1 MQDIQSAEEEG
12 REHADVRLPD
22 RKDDERDGKPAAVA
36 ERIVG
41 PDAAGVVHDVVQSA
55 EAGDHAADAG
65 GDVLILID
73 VDAGSVG
80 RLRIFADGAQVQAHA
95 RVLEHISGNER
106 NGHGEV
112 GEKTVGQ
119 EDLAKP
125 AELRRER
132 QRLGKVAVRGRERNG
147 RHLAAGELDERAAHE
162 VAEADAERRHG
173 KAGDV
178 LVGAQ
183 RNGEKAVQ
191 QTHEQRAEQARQQR
205 DHDGE
210 KAVHPRGPAGRLLIQ
225 ERPDDAADAADI
237 HDARDA
243 EVEVAGLFGERFAG
257 AAEQQ
262 RDTLHDGAGDKGHK
276 IKHAPP
282 PPSSPTCG
290 SSAGR

>member
-12 REHADVRLPD
+12 REHANVRLPD
-22 RKDDERDGKPAAVA
+22 REDDERDGKPAAVA
-36 ERIVG
+36 EGVVR

-65 GDVLILID
+65 GDVLILVD

-80 RLRIFADGAQVQAHA
+80 RLRVFADGAQVQPHA
-95 RVLEHISGNER
+95 RALEHIGR
-106 NGHGEV
+106 DQRDGHGEV
-112 GEKTVGQ
+112 GQKAVGQ
-119 EDLAKP
+119 KDLPEP
-125 AELRRER
+125 AEALHARD
-132 QRLGKVAVRGRERNG
+132 RLGKVAVGRRERDG

-183 RNGEKAVQ
+183 RDGQKAVQ
-191 QTHEQRAEQARQQR
+191 QTHEQRPEQARQQR
-205 DHDGE
+205 DHHGE
-210 KAVHPRGPAGRLLIQ
+210 KAVHARGPADTLLIQ
-225 ERPDDAADAADI
+225 ERPDDAADTADV

-243 EVEVAGLFGERFAG
+243 EVEVAGLFGERLAG

-262 RDTLHDGAGDKGHK
+262 RDALHDGAGDKGHK

-282 PPSSPTCG
+282 PPSSPACG